1 MTTELNTYPTPCA
14 GLLMN
19 HPCGSYEVWVGLT
32 HAWCKRCGKSRPII
46 LLEQEEGQGQANPPN
61 KKAITL
67 SPRPMAQYLYFKPSG
82 KWKYDGYGAT
92 IPSDGQRITHD
103 RIREANDGKMP
114 GITGDGK
121 EFTIVII
128 PQDSFPIMVPAEQQ
142 Q

>member
-1 MTTELNTYPTPCA
+1 
-14 GLLMN
+14 
-19 HPCGSYEVWVGLT
+19 
-32 HAWCKRCGKSRPII
+32 
-46 LLEQEEGQGQANPPN
+46 
-61 KKAITL
+61 
-67 SPRPMAQYLYFKPSG
+67 MAQYLYFKPSG